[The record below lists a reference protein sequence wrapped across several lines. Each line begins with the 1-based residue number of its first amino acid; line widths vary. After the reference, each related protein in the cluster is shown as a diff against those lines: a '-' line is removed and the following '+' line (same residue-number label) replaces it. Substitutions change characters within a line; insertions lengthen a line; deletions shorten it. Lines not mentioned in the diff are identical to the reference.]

1 MKYKIFTLIITVFAG
16 TMSMLYEEVF
26 KGLLVGMVVFMVF
39 YQIRRNEIY
48 DERRRQNKRIAEV
61 RHCN

>member
-1 MKYKIFTLIITVFAG
+1 MFAG

>member
-1 MKYKIFTLIITVFAG
+1 MTKYKICTLIITVFAG

-39 YQIRRNEIY
+39 YQLRRNEIY
-48 DERRRQNKRIAEV
+48 DQRRR
-61 RHCN
+61 